1 MNEQH
6 KLNEEDS
13 VVKYFKKRAE
23 KYIFY
28 EYANLAIVILI
39 IIAGLFLVR
48 SFPEEIDL
56 EKTNE
61 VILLVVNKSVFLVL
75 ILFMIRVFLK
85 FQEFN
90 TRRASLMNT
99 IADAWAISNNKDEFF
114 KMVEVLLPDKYES
127 VKEFPDAKIES
138 LLEKIKSK

>member
-6 KLNEEDS
+6 VLKEDS
-13 VVKYFKKRAE
+13 VAKHFKKRAK

-39 IIAGLFLVR
+39 IIGGLFLVR

-61 VILLVVNKSVFLVL
+61 VILLIVNKTVFLVL

-99 IADAWAISNNKDEFF
+99 IADAWAISDNKDEFF
-114 KMVEVLLPDKYES
+114 KMVEVLLPEKYES
-127 VKEFPDAKIES
+127 VKEFPDSKIES
-138 LLEKIKSK
+138 LFEKIKST